1 MITNFQY
8 LKYMERIKIQNIDKK
23 FLRNTP
29 SWENAPV
36 PICMGGDLRALT
48 FCCKPGSSLTFG
60 YKCLRDAKLKEI
72 SMSATEFI
80 KIKEEFS
87 EKHKWFD
94 DGCCFGSLAYC
105 CMRMSGCSR
114 RDPALKR
121 RYPTMSKEEAL
132 TEYFRLKKELASI
145 IIENAQNPI

>member
-1 MITNFQY
+1 MNSITN
-8 LKYMERIKIQNIDKK
+8 QNINKN
-23 FLRNTP
+23 FLRNVP

-60 YKCLRDAKLKEI
+60 YKCLRDTKLKEI
-72 SMSATEFI
+72 GMSAHEFI
-80 KIKEEFS
+80 NIKEKFS

-105 CMRMSGCSR
+105 CMRKSGCNR

-121 RYPTMSKEEAL
+121 RYPRMSKEEAL
-132 TEYFRLKKELASI
+132 AEYFRLKKELASI
-145 IIENAQNPI
+145 ILNNAQNPLAGKK